1 MRSSVPPGVCPERS
15 RRARWALPLLLLA
28 ILGLVIPG
36 LVAPATAY
44 AADDPGIKVEVN
56 KLVATDKEGNG
67 ESDTQLIQWQPVKV
81 GGTWDASSLPAITA
95 GTSFTVGFPEVFTF
109 ASPRAPTP

>member
-1 MRSSVPPGVCPERS
+1 MRSTVPPGVCPERS

-44 AADDPGIKVEVN
+44 TADDPGIKVEVT

-67 ESDTQLIQWQPVKV
+67 ESDTQLIQWQPVKI
-81 GGTWDASSLPAITA
+81 GRRSRCSSRRQANADFLTR
-95 GTSFTVGFPEVFTF
+95 
-109 ASPRAPTP
+109 RARVRSLIVKCSVPSIR